1 MLRQVINWLREDR
14 RRMAAAAVVIVA
26 AVALG
31 SGGIYLASTGGG
43 GGAITKSTPVAGAC
57 SQPALIDAPAS
68 GGPADWQH
76 VQAPS
81 ASGCFSLTAANSDAS
96 GVAPDTSFKLEAL
109 EAQDAAQ
116 LASRIQVEP
125 TVELKAEAVSI
136 DQTSAVPARASYTYR
151 ITPAAPLAEGKV
163 YKFTL
168 LDSPGGQPIRSWA
181 FQTQSPLRV
190 VATLPADQATAV
202 PINIGI
208 ELTFSADGVTGVE
221 QHFQID
227 PPAQGRF
234 EIHKRVA
241 VFVPTTLA
249 TETLYTV
256 TLKSG
261 VSIPGSSQTIAQD
274 FRFQFET
281 GSSDQ
286 TGQTP
291 GQAPIQFS
299 RRAWESSTQEAPVV
313 ALFGQDVANAS
324 SLPFTVY
331 QFSGPDSFLAALDQF
346 SAVPS
351 WAIASRS
358 RFSIDTSGLTQ
369 VTSFDG
375 AVHAGGQ
382 PPFQSDSYVQFP
394 DKLPAGMYLA
404 QAVYQNQPLQ
414 TLLQVT
420 DVAAYVSVSRTQTL
434 VWVNDLATQGPLA
447 GAAVSGPSISETTD
461 GTGVAVF
468 GTPSDLVHLR
478 QSYYGY
484 TTTDV
489 SGNIIVKAADGREL
503 VVPLADIFNGYQYYG
518 FREYNFQGDP
528 SLYWR
533 FIYTDRH
540 LYHPGDTI
548 HFWGL
553 ARLRENAPASQE
565 ITVQLSGTDYT
576 TGAAYQTV
584 TISQTTVSTDDIG
597 AYIGDMSFQGVSPGF
612 YQLQAQIGDQ
622 VISSTYLEVRDFT
635 NPAYKIDVLPEK
647 NALIAGDSI
656 NVLIR
661 ASFFDG
667 TPVPNLALIYR
678 DGKDTDTPL
687 TTDERGEAN
696 VAYTAAA
703 QSYGSYSGASLTV
716 VPAKA
721 EEGEITGSAWVLVMP
736 AAVVATANAVYSNGG
751 GLVTGT
757 IYNLDLSRI
766 NKGNEKDYNDYHGT
780 PAPGRTVTVAV
791 TEYSYNK
798 VETGNYYDFVQ
809 KIVRK
814 QYRYDQVNTPIGE
827 FSATTDAQGNFRIVF
842 PAGENQSYGVALTT
856 TDDSGRSF
864 QSNIGLY
871 SGKDYFSGL
880 TTLTSASHGPF
891 HVGDS
896 ISVTLG
902 AGAETYPTG
911 GGNRYLFYS
920 AQNGIRSYNTGD
932 APSYSFQFAA
942 EDIPNISVV
951 GVRFTGTTYVE
962 SAYPAT
968 FAYDSS
974 ERALNVTVTPQQA
987 SYAPGDKAGLDVKVT
1002 DKNGQPVKAEV
1013 LLSAVDEAA
1022 FRAEGDYFFTDLG
1035 ILGQLYTQVTSGID
1049 HTYLSHQY
1057 PQTSNNAEKGGG
1069 DGARDEFKDVAL
1081 FQQVR
1086 TDDQGQ
1092 ASVNFALPDNLT
1104 SWRISALAVTADLYA
1119 GSTVASVPVTLPL
1132 FVNVAM
1138 NTSYLASDQPSV
1150 KVRAFGD
1157 ALKTGDP
1164 VSIEVSSP
1172 ALFDGTL
1179 QAAGTAFE
1187 ASDVTLPTLREG
1199 HYDIHFKVSAGGRTD
1214 EIVRTVDVVPSR
1226 LLQDQ
1231 THSTEV
1237 RPDDSFQPQGA
1248 TDKPT
1253 TVVITDHN
1261 RGRYYPLLSSLSWTY
1276 GDRVDQMLARNMAQ
1290 DLMQQYFGE
1299 QAAFPA
1305 EFRASAYQQSAGG
1318 IGIFPFADSD
1328 LTLSARIAAL
1338 APDKFGRQGLLAYFN
1353 KVFSDPNETRERT
1366 IIAMYGLAA
1375 LGEPVLLDV
1384 QQAAGL
1390 TDLSTRERLYV
1401 GLAAAQLGDEA
1412 TASHMYTG
1420 LLSDFGEQRGATIRL
1435 NVGANQDDILEATSL
1450 AAGLGAMLGDDDAP
1464 LLFEYTT
1471 QNYTRETLV
1480 QLEQLNYLVQA
1491 MPRLSEAPVKVRYT
1505 AGGQTH
1511 DAQLD
1516 RGQSVTL
1523 RLNPAELQAL
1533 NLQVTEGTAGVSTSY
1548 QAPLDPTGVKTDQ
1561 AVSITRAYPS
1571 ESNGSVTLHEGDLVP
1586 ITLTWDLTAQAVDG
1600 CYQVSD
1606 LLPSGLKPV
1615 TRLWEQG
1622 ITQPGVWYPYFVEG
1636 QRVSFCVY
1644 PGSSTHTILYYARVI
1659 GTGTYIAQ
1667 PAIIQSQKAPESISL
1682 TGATQVTIQ

>member
-14 RRMAAAAVVIVA
+14 RRMAAAAVVTVA
-26 AVALG
+26 AAALG
-31 SGGIYLASTGGG
+31 SGGIYLSSTGGG
-43 GGAITKSTPVAGAC
+43 G
-57 SQPALIDAPAS
+57 PAPTQTSAPGVCNEPTLIDAPAS

-96 GVAPDTSFKLEAL
+96 GVAPDTSFNLEAL

-125 TVELKAEAVSI
+125 AVELKVEAVSN
-136 DQTSAVPARASYTYR
+136 DQTSSAIPSRASYSYR
-151 ITPAAPLAEGKV
+151 VTPAAPLGEGKV

-181 FQTQSPLRV
+181 FETQSPLRV

-227 PPAQGRF
+227 PPVEGRF

-241 VFVPTTLA
+241 VFVPTALA
-249 TETLYTV
+249 KETLYTV

-261 VSIPGSSQTIAQD
+261 VSIPGSNQTIAQD
-274 FRFQFET
+274 FRLQFET
-281 GSSDQ
+281 GSSDRA
-286 TGQTP
+286 GETP

-299 RRAWESSTQEAPVV
+299 RRAWESSTQEAPAV
-313 ALFGQDVANAS
+313 ALFGQDIANAS

-331 QFSGPDSFLAALDQF
+331 QFAGPDDFMAALNQF

-358 RFSIDTSGLTQ
+358 RFTIDTSGLGQ

-375 AVHAGGQ
+375 AVHTAY
-382 PPFQSDSYVQFP
+382 QSDSYVQFP
-394 DKLPAGMYLA
+394 DKLPAGMYLV

-434 VWVNDLATQGPLA
+434 VWANDLATQGPLA
-447 GAAVSGPSISETTD
+447 GAALSGPSISETTD

-468 GTPSDLVHLR
+468 STPSDLVHLN
-478 QSYYGY
+478 QSDYGY

-489 SGNIIVKAADGREL
+489 SGNLTVKAADGREL

-540 LYHPGDTI
+540 LYHPGDSI

-565 ITVQLSGTDYT
+565 ITVQLSGTNYT
-576 TGAAYQTV
+576 TDGVYQPV
-584 TISQTTVSTDDIG
+584 LIAQTTVSTDDIG
-597 AYIGDMSFQGVSPGF
+597 AYIGEMSFQGVSPGF

-622 VISSTYLEVRDFT
+622 VISSTDLEVRDFT

-647 NALIAGDSI
+647 NALIAGDTM

-678 DGKDTDTPL
+678 DGKDADTTL
-687 TTDERGEAN
+687 TTDERGEAS

-703 QSYGSYSGASLTV
+703 PNGGPYSGASLTV
-716 VPAKA
+716 VPANA

-736 AAVVATANAVYSNGG
+736 AALVADANAAYSSGQG
-751 GLVTGT
+751 IVTGT

-766 NKGNEKDYNDYHGT
+766 NSGNEKDYNDYRGT

-798 VETGNYYDFVQ
+798 VEIGDYYDFVQ

-814 QYRYDQVNTPIGE
+814 QYRYDQVNTPIGT
-827 FSATTDAQGNFRIVF
+827 FSATTGADGSFRIAF
-842 PAGENQSYGVALTT
+842 PAGENLSYGVALTT
-856 TDDSGRSF
+856 TDDAGRSF
-864 QSNIGLY
+864 QSNLGLY

-880 TTLTSASHGPF
+880 TTLTSESHGPF
-891 HVGDS
+891 HVGDN

-902 AGAETYPTG
+902 AGDETYPTG

-920 AQNGIRSYNTGD
+920 AQNGIRSYNVGE

-942 EDIPNISVV
+942 EDIPNVSVV
-951 GVRFTGTTYVE
+951 GVRFTGATYVE

-974 ERALNVTVTPQQA
+974 ERQLNVSVTPQRA

-1022 FRAEGDYFFTDLG
+1022 FRAEGDYFFNDLG
-1035 ILGQLYTQVTSGID
+1035 ILDQLYTQVTSGID
-1049 HTYLSHQY
+1049 EPYLSHQY

-1069 DGARDEFKDVAL
+1069 NGARDEFKDVAL

-1092 ASVNFALPDNLT
+1092 ASVNFDLPDNLT
-1104 SWRISALAVTADLYA
+1104 SWRVSALAVTTDLYA

-1157 ALKTGDP
+1157 ALKAGDP

-1172 ALFDGTL
+1172 GLFDGTL
-1179 QAAGTAFE
+1179 QAAGTAFQ
-1187 ASDVTLPTLREG
+1187 ATDVTLPPLREG
-1199 HYDIHFKVSAGGRTD
+1199 HYDVHFKVSAGGRTD

-1231 THSTEV
+1231 TYSSEV
-1237 RPDDSFQPQGA
+1237 RPGDSFKPQGA
-1248 TDKPT
+1248 TDRPT

-1276 GDRVDQMLARNMAQ
+1276 GDRVDQMLARNVAQ

-1299 QAAFPA
+1299 EAASPA

-1338 APDKFGRQGLLAYFN
+1338 APDKFGRPGLVAYFN
-1353 KVFSDPNETRERT
+1353 KVFNDPNETRERT

-1384 QQAAGL
+1384 QQAASL

-1401 GLAAAQLGDEA
+1401 GLAAAQLGDDA
-1412 TASHMYTG
+1412 TASRMYTG
-1420 LLSDFGEQRGATIRL
+1420 LLNDFGEQRGATIRL

-1464 LLFEYTT
+1464 PLFEYTT
-1471 QNYTRETLV
+1471 QNYARETLV
-1480 QLEQLNYLVQA
+1480 QLEQLSYLVKA
-1491 MPRLSEAPVKVRYT
+1491 MPRLSEASVKVRYT
-1505 AGGQTH
+1505 TGGQTH
-1511 DAQLD
+1511 DAQLE

-1523 RLNPAELQAL
+1523 QLNPDELQAL

-1548 QAPLDPTGVKTDQ
+1548 QAPLDPTGVKTDP
-1561 AVSITRAYPS
+1561 AVSITRAYPG
-1571 ESNGSVTLHEGDLVP
+1571 ESNGSVTLHDGDLVP

-1622 ITQPGVWYPYFVEG
+1622 VTQTGVWYPYFVEG
-1636 QRVSFCVY
+1636 QRVSFCVS
-1644 PGSSTHTILYYARVI
+1644 PGSTNHTILYYARVI
-1659 GTGTYIAQ
+1659 GTGTYTAQ
-1667 PAIIQSQKAPESISL
+1667 PAIIQSQKSSESINL